1 MSGLEA
7 VARASGGLA
16 GGAGIGGV
24 HPGCG
29 LLTVLLTCLLW
40 HVRGRGR
47 GYPRHNQGAV
57 QGVPYYREGTPV

>member
-29 LLTVLLTCLLW
+29 LLTVLLTCPLW

-47 GYPRHNQGAV
+47 GYPRHNQGRFR
-57 QGVPYYREGTPV
+57 GPYYREGTPV